1 MRNLLVLA
9 VVILG
14 MGAFALG
21 ILHREFAM
29 PPGDCTELEN
39 IHIDSADYDANAAL
53 EAKDLRLLAVDGL
66 GREARGLPSGASID
80 QYKLRLVPCTGDV
93 AVSEWHLR
101 LIKDARVYAEHYNAL
116 ILRALQDDAPPR

>member
-1 MRNLLVLA
+1 MRNLLILG

-14 MGAFALG
+14 MGMFALG

-39 IHIDSADYDANAAL
+39 IHIDSAEYDAKAAL
-53 EAKDLRLLAVDGL
+53 EAKDVRLLAVDGF
-66 GREARGLPSGASID
+66 GREAPGLPAGASVD
-80 QYKLRLVPCTGDV
+80 RYKLRLIACTGDV

-101 LIKDARVYAEHYNAL
+101 LIKDARVYAEHYNSL
-116 ILRALQDDAPPR
+116 ILRAVSPDFPP

>member
-1 MRNLLVLA
+1 MRNLLILG

-14 MGAFALG
+14 MGWFALG

-39 IHIDSADYDANAAL
+39 IHIDSAEYDANAAV
-53 EAKDLRLLAVDGL
+53 EAKDFRLLAVDGF
-66 GREARGLPSGASID
+66 GREVRGLPAGASLD
-80 QYKLRLVPCTGDV
+80 RYTLRLVACTGDV

-116 ILRALQDDAPPR
+116 ILHALEEDAQR